1 MTNAIAIFGA
11 SGFVGKNLVSALH
24 MRGEKVIAISRHST
38 PFPNGVV
45 ERIGNFTTAEE
56 FSAILQ
62 ESRLIIHTASRSTPA
77 STAGKPLD
85 ELALNLQPTLAL
97 LSALQE
103 EPHCRLLYVSSG
115 GTLYRSTGKRAT
127 TESDILCPKSY
138 YGAGK
143 VAAEAFIQSAAQQ
156 FGLKTTILRPSNIY
170 GPGQELREGFGIIP
184 TAFSHASKNIPLTL
198 WGDGGAI
205 RDYLYIDDFVSLCTE
220 MSNQSNWEPLQCFN
234 VASGEIF
241 SLLDL
246 LDVIREVS
254 GFRLQVRLDRSRSV
268 DVPRIELDASSL
280 RQFVQWKPQ
289 VNLKEG
295 LTRTWHWWSS
305 TH

>member
-1 MTNAIAIFGA
+1 MNNAIAVFGA

-24 MRGEKVIAISRHST
+24 MQGEKVIAISRQSAQ
-38 PFPNGVV
+38 FPDGVV
-45 ERIGNFTTAEE
+45 QRTGNFTTVEE

-77 STAGKPLD
+77 STAGKPLE

-97 LSALQE
+97 LRALQDA
-103 EPHCRLLYVSSG
+103 PQCHLLYVSSG
-115 GTLYRSTGKRAT
+115 GTIYGSTGSHAT
-127 TESDILCPKSY
+127 RESSVLRPKSY

-184 TAFSHASKNIPLTL
+184 TAFSHATKNLPLTL
-198 WGDGGAI
+198 WGSGEAV

-220 MSNQSNWEPLQCFN
+220 LSNLSIWQPLQCFN
-234 VASGEIF
+234 VASGEVF

-246 LDVIREVS
+246 LDVIRDAS
-254 GFRLQVRLDRSRSV
+254 GLPLTVRFDRTRSV
-268 DVPRIELDASSL
+268 DVPRITLDSSL
-280 RQFVQWKPQ
+280 LRHIVQWRPQ
-289 VNLKEG
+289 ISLKEG
-295 LTRTWHWWSS
+295 ITRTWHWWCSS
-305 TH
+305 H